1 MDKVN
6 IYLYTTIK
14 GPGAR
19 EGSYTYILEYI
30 TEKGPVTLTK
40 QDSITATENRAHLLI
55 LIKALERL
63 KHPCELEIYTDSGYI
78 QSGALKWLKDW
89 ERRGWVTAKGMT
101 VANREEWQQASELL
115 GRHLVTFCIGER
127 HSYREWIV
135 TETEKKEKERRDAE
149 ENGKHGKKG

>member
-14 GPGAR
+14 GPRVR
-19 EGSYTYILEYI
+19 EGSYTYILEYM

-63 KHPCELEIYTDSGYI
+63 RHPCELEVYTDSEYI
-78 QSGALKWLKDW
+78 RSGAVKWLKDW
-89 ERRGWVTAKGMT
+89 ERRGWMT
-101 VANREEWQQASELL
+101 KKDRPVANKEEWQQASELL
-115 GRHLVTFCIGER
+115 SRHLVTFCIGEK

-135 TETEKKEKERRDAE
+135 ADTEKREKERRDA
-149 ENGKHGKKG
+149 GKHEKKG

>member
-14 GPGAR
+14 GPRAR
-19 EGSYTYILEYI
+19 EGSYTYILEYM

-63 KHPCELEIYTDSGYI
+63 RHPCELEVYADSEYI
-78 QSGALKWLKDW
+78 RSGAVKWLKDW
-89 ERRGWVTAKGMT
+89 ERRGWMT
-101 VANREEWQQASELL
+101 KKDRPVANKEEWQQASELL
-115 GRHLVTFCIGER
+115 SRHLVTFHVGER
-127 HSYREWIV
+127 HSYRKWIV
-135 TETEKKEKERRDAE
+135 ADTEKKEKERRDADKDGE
-149 ENGKHGKKG
+149 KR

>member
-6 IYLYTTIK
+6 IYMYTTIK

-30 TEKGPVTLTK
+30 TGKGPVTLTK

-63 KHPCELEIYTDSGYI
+63 KHPCELEIHTDSEYI
-78 QSGALKWLKDW
+78 RSGAVKWLKDW
-89 ERRGWVTAKGMT
+89 ERRGWVT
-101 VANREEWQQASELL
+101 
-115 GRHLVTFCIGER
+115 
-127 HSYREWIV
+127 
-135 TETEKKEKERRDAE
+135 
-149 ENGKHGKKG
+149 KKGQARGKQRGVAAGAGAAEPPFGDILHRRETFLP

>member
-30 TEKGPVTLTK
+30 TGKGPVTLTK
-40 QDSITATENRAHLLI
+40 QDNITATENRAHLLI

-63 KHPCELEIYTDSGYI
+63 KHACELEIYTDSEYI
-78 QSGALKWLKDW
+78 RSGTLKWLKDW
-89 ERRGWVTAKGMT
+89 ERRGWVTAKGRP
-101 VANREEWQQASELL
+101 VANKEEWQQASELL
-115 GRHLVTFCIGER
+115 SRHLVTFRIGET

-135 TETEKKEKERRDAE
+135 ADTEKREKERRDA
-149 ENGKHGKKG
+149 GKHGKKG

>member
-6 IYLYTTIK
+6 IYMYTTIK

-30 TEKGPVTLTK
+30 TGKGPVTLTK

-63 KHPCELEIYTDSGYI
+63 KHPCELEIYTDSEYI
-78 QSGALKWLKDW
+78 RSGAVKWLKDW
-89 ERRGWVTAKGMT
+89 ERRGWVTKKDRP
-101 VANREEWQQASELL
+101 VANKEEWQQASELL
-115 GRHLVTFCIGER
+115 SHHLVTFCKEKHFYSGWIKTDTER
-127 HSYREWIV
+127 
-135 TETEKKEKERRDAE
+135 KEKERRDA
-149 ENGKHGKKG
+149 GKHGKAR

>member
-30 TEKGPVTLTK
+30 TQKGPVTLTK
-40 QDSITATENRAHLLI
+40 QDSIAATENRAHLLI
-55 LIKALERL
+55 MIKALERL
-63 KHPCELEIYTDSGYI
+63 KHPCELEIYTDSEYI
-78 QSGALKWLKDW
+78 RSGALKWTKDW
-89 ERRGWVTAKGMT
+89 ERRGWVTAKGRP
-101 VANREEWQQASELL
+101 VANKEEWQQASELL
-115 GRHLVTFCIGER
+115 SRHLVAFCIGEM

-135 TETEKKEKERRDAE
+135 ADTEKREKERRDA
-149 ENGKHGKKG
+149 GKHGKKG

>member
-30 TEKGPVTLTK
+30 TTKGPVTLTK

-55 LIKALERL
+55 LIKALERIRR
-63 KHPCELEIYTDSGYI
+63 PCELEIYTDSEYI
-78 QSGALKWLKDW
+78 RSGALKWLKDW
-89 ERRGWVTAKGMT
+89 EQRGWMT
-101 VANREEWQQASELL
+101 KKDRPVANKEEWQQASELL
-115 GRHLVTFCIGER
+115 SRHLVTFCRENHFYSGWIKTDTER
-127 HSYREWIV
+127 
-135 TETEKKEKERRDAE
+135 KEKERRDAGE
-149 ENGKHGKKG
+149 HGKKR